1 MYKFSYFTQ
10 RANEAL
16 NFAVK
21 SAEEFGHNYV
31 GSEHILLG
39 LLKTDGGIALN
50 TLEEKGITAEDVEN
64 LIKEYIGQ
72 GMQTKLTPDDFTPRT
87 KRVLDVAF
95 QYARSMRRSFV
106 DTEHLLMA
114 VLQEG
119 DSYAVKFINSFGI
132 DERQLFEE
140 LVNVS
145 GRESA
150 DEKYSQRKGKNG
162 KSKTPTLDEFGRDL
176 TALAKDG
183 KIDPVIGREKEIERV
198 IQILS
203 RRTKNNPCLIGEPGV
218 GKTAI
223 AEGLALKIVKG
234 EVPELLNDK
243 KIVALDLTSMVAGTK
258 YRGDF
263 EERIKKAMDEVKNA
277 KDIILFIDEVH
288 TLMGA
293 GAAEGATD
301 AANILKPSLARG
313 EIQVIGATTIDEYR
327 KNIEKDAALERRF
340 QPVTVGEPTEEE
352 TIQILKGLRDK
363 YEAHHKVKISDEAID
378 DAVKMSSRYIAD
390 RFLPDKAIDLID
402 EAASRVR
409 LKAYTAPDN
418 IKAMEKEVKF
428 LEEEKSSAVRS
439 QDFEQAAKLRDK
451 QNNLKKLLDEETEKW
466 KNLSS
471 HQVKEVGSED
481 IAEVVSSWTGIPA
494 TQITKEE
501 SEKLLHL
508 EDELHKRIVGQ
519 DKAVSAISRAIR
531 RGRAGLKNPKRP
543 IGSFIFLGPTGVGKT
558 ELSKALAE
566 TMFGDEDAIIRL
578 DMSEYMEKHTVSKL
592 IGSPPGY
599 VGFDEGGQLTEKI
612 RRKPYSVV
620 LFDEIEKA
628 HPDVFNMLLQILEDG
643 VLTDSQGRKVSF
655 KNAVIIM
662 TSNVGASKITDPKL
676 ALGFDNKDNADENV
690 DIEKLVMADLRA
702 TFKPEF
708 LNRVDD
714 IVVFKQ
720 LEKDDIKEI
729 ARRMLKSLDKRCED
743 IGITLD
749 VTDNAID
756 AIAEKGFDKVYGAR
770 PLRRAIQTKIEDK
783 LSELILE
790 NKVKG
795 KCKVDYEN
803 DEFTFVNE

>member
-16 NFAVK
+16 NFAIK

-258 YRGDF
+258 YM
-263 EERIKKAMDEVKNA
+263 A
-277 KDIILFIDEVH
+277 
-288 TLMGA
+288 
-293 GAAEGATD
+293 
-301 AANILKPSLARG
+301 ILK
-313 EIQVIGATTIDEYR
+313 
-327 KNIEKDAALERRF
+327 
-340 QPVTVGEPTEEE
+340 
-352 TIQILKGLRDK
+352 
-363 YEAHHKVKISDEAID
+363 
-378 DAVKMSSRYIAD
+378 
-390 RFLPDKAIDLID
+390 
-402 EAASRVR
+402 
-409 LKAYTAPDN
+409 
-418 IKAMEKEVKF
+418 KE
-428 LEEEKSSAVRS
+428 
-439 QDFEQAAKLRDK
+439 
-451 QNNLKKLLDEETEKW
+451 LKK
-466 KNLSS
+466 
-471 HQVKEVGSED
+471 Q
-481 IAEVVSSWTGIPA
+481 WT
-494 TQITKEE
+494 K
-501 SEKLLHL
+501 
-508 EDELHKRIVGQ
+508 
-519 DKAVSAISRAIR
+519 
-531 RGRAGLKNPKRP
+531 
-543 IGSFIFLGPTGVGKT
+543 
-558 ELSKALAE
+558 
-566 TMFGDEDAIIRL
+566 
-578 DMSEYMEKHTVSKL
+578 
-592 IGSPPGY
+592 
-599 VGFDEGGQLTEKI
+599 
-612 RRKPYSVV
+612 
-620 LFDEIEKA
+620 
-628 HPDVFNMLLQILEDG
+628 
-643 VLTDSQGRKVSF
+643 
-655 KNAVIIM
+655 
-662 TSNVGASKITDPKL
+662 
-676 ALGFDNKDNADENV
+676 
-690 DIEKLVMADLRA
+690 
-702 TFKPEF
+702 
-708 LNRVDD
+708 
-714 IVVFKQ
+714 
-720 LEKDDIKEI
+720 
-729 ARRMLKSLDKRCED
+729 
-743 IGITLD
+743 
-749 VTDNAID
+749 
-756 AIAEKGFDKVYGAR
+756 
-770 PLRRAIQTKIEDK
+770 
-783 LSELILE
+783 
-790 NKVKG
+790 
-795 KCKVDYEN
+795 
-803 DEFTFVNE
+803 